1 MTTQATAMNM
11 NMVNGLDTDQVTGL
25 AGKIVE
31 DENYGKFQWRASNR
45 WTNGAENK
53 TTIQGFFAG
62 GVEQTERKQP
72 HVITMNQPEFLGGF
86 DTAPNA
92 VEYVLHALT
101 SCLTV
106 TLTYH
111 AAVNGIALGAI
122 ETSAKGEHDARG
134 FFGISE
140 DVRKGFSS
148 IRVDMRV
155 ASQASVEALTEMA
168 MFSPVFEMISRALP
182 VEFHLETH

>member
-1 MTTQATAMNM
+1 MNTAATAMNT
-11 NMVNGLDTDQVTGL
+11 NMINGLDADQITGL

-31 DENYGKFQWRASNR
+31 DENYGKFQWRARNR

-53 TTIQGFFAG
+53 TSIQGFFAG
-62 GVEQTERKQP
+62 GDEQTERKQA

-111 AAVNGIALGAI
+111 AAVNGIPLGAI

-155 ASQASVEALTEMA
+155 ASQASVETLTEMA
-168 MFSPVFEMISRALP
+168 MYSPVYEMISRALP